1 MKNPDIDVST
11 FLKGASP
18 SFQKYIEE
26 GLAEIQRT
34 SGTMCEGNTT
44 PSTLTSQSSDN
55 RLGKLSTSLHKKHVC
70 QSVIFHFVLLL
81 LRIHLHQLHHIHS

>member
-1 MKNPDIDVST
+1 MSA

-34 SGTMCEGNTT
+34 LPNAADGISMT
-44 PSTLTSQSSDN
+44 QFSDN
-55 RLGKLSTSLHKKHVC
+55 RMGKL
-70 QSVIFHFVLLL
+70 
-81 LRIHLHQLHHIHS
+81 IHTDIL